1 MLAIAAT
8 IPASPR
14 VMFFDIVSPNFCL
27 TTPNSMGGIVAYKTS
42 IRPADDGG
50 KNIPYPTQAFMMKT
64 LIHTD
69 QIRIRYGDETSLQGD
84 LMDRRHITQSD
95 TPGNWGN
102 ATATGP
108 RQPALPDFRPSEAAT
123 SEASLTA
130 PNPDCTNAAEHNP
143 IGTEPTSS
151 HPDNTDG
158 IGTTTQSDVIGTESH
173 CGIQTIPGADG
184 WRPLPPRVRTV
195 WLITEAFQCAIWLAV
210 CGVIAAICLANGWW
224 GFWQRLIIGVAVV
237 YAVLELVSQPLQ
249 TKYMYAFTR
258 FRIGECDLAT
268 RKGWLFRTST
278 TTPYTRVQ
286 HVDTKQNPV
295 QRHFGLTTVVVHTAA
310 DEHEIAALDTAEAER
325 IVALITERVAAAK
338 DDL

>member
-1 MLAIAAT
+1 MDNHQQDRTAQT
-8 IPASPR
+8 
-14 VMFFDIVSPNFCL
+14 D
-27 TTPNSMGGIVAYKTS
+27 TTPSDAT
-42 IRPADDGG
+42 
-50 KNIPYPTQAFMMKT
+50 PTDTVQANA
-64 LIHTD
+64 
-69 QIRIRYGDETSLQGD
+69 
-84 LMDRRHITQSD
+84 TQSD
-95 TPGNWGN
+95 
-102 ATATGP
+102 AAE
-108 RQPALPDFRPSEAAT
+108 PAMAHIEP
-123 SEASLTA
+123 A
-130 PNPDCTNAAEHNP
+130 PNDAAP
-143 IGTEPTSS
+143 AASCS
-151 HPDNTDG
+151 
-158 IGTTTQSDVIGTESH
+158 
-173 CGIQTIPGADG
+173 DG

-258 FRIGECDLAT
+258 FRISERDLAT

-325 IVALITERVAAAK
+325 IVALITERVAVAK

>member
-1 MLAIAAT
+1 MDNRQQDRTAPSNT
-8 IPASPR
+8 TQ
-14 VMFFDIVSPNFCL
+14 FDAV
-27 TTPNSMGGIVAYKTS
+27 
-42 IRPADDGG
+42 
-50 KNIPYPTQAFMMKT
+50 QA
-64 LIHTD
+64 
-69 QIRIRYGDETSLQGD
+69 EA
-84 LMDRRHITQSD
+84 TQSD
-95 TPGNWGN
+95 
-102 ATATGP
+102 
-108 RQPALPDFRPSEAAT
+108 
-123 SEASLTA
+123 
-130 PNPDCTNAAEHNP
+130 AAEPAMPHV
-143 IGTEPTSS
+143 EPVPNDAAPAASCS
-151 HPDNTDG
+151 
-158 IGTTTQSDVIGTESH
+158 
-173 CGIQTIPGADG
+173 DG

-210 CGVIAAICLANGWW
+210 CGVIVAICLANGWW

-258 FRIGECDLAT
+258 FRIGERDLAT

-295 QRHFGLTTVVVHTAA
+295 QRHYGLTTVVVHTAA